1 MSIRYYGANSVSSGR
16 YEFFEIEEFTES
28 KDSDA
33 LLASVSGN
41 GRKKGALFSGEKILA
56 TD

>member
-1 MSIRYYGANSVSSGR
+1 LDTIAQIPVSSQEH
-16 YEFFEIEEFTES
+16 EFFDMEGFVEC
-28 KDSDA
+28 KNSDA

-41 GRKKGALFSGEKILA
+41 GRKKGALSSGEKIVV